1 MHEYD
6 CVRVCSW
13 KGGCAWCGHVQ
24 EHVREEV
31 ENKISFQVKQSHF
44 LLLMYVLASDINP
57 RIESDE
63 NVQQKKTVQHDV
75 EIQPVETRE

>member
-13 KGGCAWCGHVQ
+13 EGDCAWCGHVQ

-31 ENKISFQVKQSHF
+31 ENEVSFQVKQSHF
-44 LLLMYVLASDINP
+44 LVLMYVLASDINP

-75 EIQPVETRE
+75 KIQPVETRE